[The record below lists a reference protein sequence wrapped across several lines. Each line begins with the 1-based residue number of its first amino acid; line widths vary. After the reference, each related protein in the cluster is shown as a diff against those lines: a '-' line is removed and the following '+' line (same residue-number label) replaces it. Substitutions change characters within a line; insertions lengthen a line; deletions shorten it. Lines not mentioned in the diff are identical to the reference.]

1 MPEEM
6 NNGGVRKAERP
17 FTPEQERELE
27 RERVREIEPILEELD
42 EWRKSSLAASIRI

>member
-6 NNGGVRKAERP
+6 DNGEVREAKCP
-17 FTPEQERELE
+17 FPREQERELE